1 MTLQA
6 GMTAELQVF
15 KEVSPYGYFL
25 TDGKRDVLLHYSEV
39 TGEIQTGDMVEVFLF
54 HDTEDRLS
62 ATMKRPF
69 IRLGELA
76 LLEVADIHPKL
87 GCFLDIGLGRNLLLP
102 NRELPLRDEWR
113 PVVGDRIYVVLDHDK
128 QGRMIGRLAGENELA
143 PLCIRAPGSWK
154 NQWVEA
160 RVYNPLQKA
169 TFVICDGGVL
179 GFGVIGMIHE
189 SERPG
194 TLRLGEALKVRV
206 TFVRDDGRVNLSM
219 RARKEHGRI
228 EDADRILAALR
239 ERPAGAMPYSDDTP
253 VEVITEVFSMS
264 KSAFKWSLGKLMKE
278 GQVYQEN
285 GWTYLQKQ
293 PSE

>member
-6 GMTAELQVF
+6 GMTAELLVS

-25 TDGKRDVLLHYSEV
+25 TDGTRDVLLHYSEV
-39 TGEIQTGDMVEVFLF
+39 TGEIQTGGKVEVFLF
-54 HDTEDRLS
+54 HDTEDRLA

-102 NRELPLRDEWR
+102 NQELPLREEWK

-143 PLCIRAPGSWK
+143 PLCFRAPDAWK
-154 NQWVEA
+154 NQRVEA

-189 SERPG
+189 SERTG

-206 TFVRDDGRVNLSM
+206 TFVREDGRVNLSM
-219 RARKEHGRI
+219 RAQKEHGRI

-239 ERPAGAMPYSDDTP
+239 ERPDGAMPYSDDTP
-253 VEVITEVFSMS
+253 AEVITEIFGMS
-264 KSAFKWSLGKLMKE
+264 KSAFKRSLGKLMKE
-278 GQVYQEN
+278 GRIYQEN
-285 GWTYLQKQ
+285 GWTHLQKQ